1 MSKTAARLSS
11 CASVIGIMTCL
22 FYIPYLMGR
31 MERIRSTLAVKMDL
45 CRVLQQEVWDEMM
58 TIHNNVPHD
67 RKERQVDPVC
77 NCDYGDRCPPGPPGR
92 PGAPGMPGIPGPPG
106 QRGEPGIPGI
116 VPPLDFQPAVGCKQC
131 PPGPVGKPGPQGPIG
146 PPGEK
151 GPTGNQGQDAYPGN
165 NGPPGPPGPAGQPGQ
180 DGKPGQPG
188 PPGSEG
194 VVGRKGPRG
203 LPGPIGQ
210 IGPKGQPGPPG
221 NPGQPGQ
228 PGYQGHQ
235 GEPGSNGALGLRG
248 PPGIPGTPGIPGK
261 DAAYCPCPKRA
272 MSVLV
277 KATKTKGMP
286 GETEETEVNE
296 SDECQEEIEAVQG
309 EVLKFT
315 SAALKYAGKN
325 GKKLK
330 NCNKYA
336 RIGEKY
342 HLRFKMIK
350 CNQVLVKTILHSYGF
365 EQCSSKNSNCNIIW
379 TGSHLKPHVLRAMAS
394 WQRVNHFPRSF
405 LLTRKD
411 KLYECLRRAQIL
423 FGNSYNIIPEFFV
436 TPKDYQ
442 KFVDHFN
449 AQSHGLKPFIVKP
462 VASSRGNGI
471 FIIQSPGDI
480 PLGSPMLVSRYIE
493 NPYLLNGHK
502 FDLRLY
508 VLVTSFNP
516 LVAYMYSEGLAR
528 FASEKY
534 SCSAKNYDQHFSHLT
549 NYSLNKNNGKFI
561 RNESAD
567 TEDNGHKWTL
577 GALLRKL
584 QHNGIDTNLLMVRVE
599 DVVLKTLFSVQ
610 GQIAAASKNVVA
622 YSKCCF
628 ELFGFDVLIDTDL
641 KPWLLEVNLSPSLS
655 CDTPLDLQLKS
666 SLVCNVLTLA
676 AVPLVHQKYIE
687 SRFPISCATICTS
700 IRKRYASKDAALFIA
715 QRLKKKSIR
724 CLSPSFSPTK
734 IYTNNKERAQNSF
747 ERWKME
753 FDRLGAFVPLFP
765 RENSFYLYSYL
776 MEDYDTINWDARL
789 FEDIYGNRF
798 SHSFSEKTIRLVQEE
813 LMDCENIVKIASLS
827 ESVREALMPSLKM
840 AGRYMSRMT
849 KPGIRYANKLP
860 KLRPELRKRSNSFEE
875 TESKLR
881 SLVANYDDVIF
892 ATSLQIDHAAFERPL
907 NNETKPKTLLAEM
920 PKITISKI
928 PNNSLSRIKAR
939 QDFYPGSDENA
950 EPILIIQP

>member
-1 MSKTAARLSS
+1 
-11 CASVIGIMTCL
+11 
-22 FYIPYLMGR
+22 
-31 MERIRSTLAVKMDL
+31 
-45 CRVLQQEVWDEMM
+45 
-58 TIHNNVPHD
+58 
-67 RKERQVDPVC
+67 
-77 NCDYGDRCPPGPPGR
+77 
-92 PGAPGMPGIPGPPG
+92 
-106 QRGEPGIPGI
+106 
-116 VPPLDFQPAVGCKQC
+116 
-131 PPGPVGKPGPQGPIG
+131 
-146 PPGEK
+146 
-151 GPTGNQGQDAYPGN
+151 
-165 NGPPGPPGPAGQPGQ
+165 
-180 DGKPGQPG
+180 
-188 PPGSEG
+188 
-194 VVGRKGPRG
+194 
-203 LPGPIGQ
+203 
-210 IGPKGQPGPPG
+210 
-221 NPGQPGQ
+221 
-228 PGYQGHQ
+228 
-235 GEPGSNGALGLRG
+235 
-248 PPGIPGTPGIPGK
+248 
-261 DAAYCPCPKRA
+261 
-272 MSVLV
+272 
-277 KATKTKGMP
+277 MP

-330 NCNKYA
+330 IAINMQ
-336 RIGEKY
+336 E
-342 HLRFKMIK
+342 L
-350 CNQVLVKTILHSYGF
+350 
-365 EQCSSKNSNCNIIW
+365 
-379 TGSHLKPHVLRAMAS
+379 
-394 WQRVNHFPRSF
+394 
-405 LLTRKD
+405 
-411 KLYECLRRAQIL
+411 
-423 FGNSYNIIPEFFV
+423 IPEFFV

-516 LVAYMYSEGLAR
+516 LVAYMYSEGLA
-528 FASEKY
+528 
-534 SCSAKNYDQHFSHLT
+534 
-549 NYSLNKNNGKFI
+549 

-765 RENSFYLYSYL
+765 VR
-776 MEDYDTINWDARL
+776 
-789 FEDIYGNRF
+789 
-798 SHSFSEKTIRLVQEE
+798 IRS
-813 LMDCENIVKIASLS
+813 ISTASLS